1 MPFRHIPLC
10 FFAVLKV
17 DYGRFFAVTRLSGG
31 RLMGFAAL
39 LEKRAETVALPKE
52 SESYVLS
59 RGYCKED

>member
-1 MPFRHIPLC
+1 MADFCRH
-10 FFAVLKV
+10 AS
-17 DYGRFFAVTRLSGG
+17 SGG